1 MSSLTKLLGLIFVT
15 VKQIFIILAL
25 LCSLALLSSPAW
37 ATTYYVCATTG
48 SPCNASDSNAGTSKT
63 ATWLHAPG
71 MSTATGTAAST
82 VLGAGDSL
90 IFRGG
95 DTWHF
100 GNSGLLPFAG
110 FQTNAWSF
118 TRSGTTTTCNLN
130 AALGAITT
138 STCIY
143 IGVDQ
148 TWFSGGSFARPI
160 FNFDNTLTNTSPASC
175 QFDDTTLFPIAFSG
189 NYLIVDNLEVVGVCS
204 NATNTDAY
212 IFNNTGSMQEFKNLY
227 VHGYMLGQTCTNS
240 SADCDEYW
248 FVGGVNSQ
256 TVYQRYDH
264 NVFDN
269 SDGTFGN
276 SSSSA
281 SFGVFNQSLL
291 EADHNVLNQVSNGL
305 KYRYAFL
312 IHDNLFQNMFESAG
326 AISTHGN
333 IIEWQGTGAAYAT
346 STYYFNNLTT
356 CPGVN
361 SNIDESVDM
370 YPGGA
375 SSSKQAY
382 IFNNISNCNYF
393 GGIGTNCYMIEGD
406 GGNGGPGHTQFF
418 NNTTIN
424 PCQMRGSRG
433 NSTGLYQNN
442 HFVGFA
448 PSGSISNF
456 SSQSTATDNG
466 NEVWQTAGAACG
478 TSGTNYAPTSGG
490 CATVGA
496 GANLSSL
503 CSGMDNAIAAAACG
517 NAYGGVTYNATTHT
531 AVDNT
536 PVTRSSTW
544 DVGAYQF
551 SIQRSLQR
559 SYRLRSCS
567 DTKRCWRFG
576 GFFSATERRRTF
588 RLASSRSR
596 ACH

>member
-1 MSSLTKLLGLIFVT
+1 
-15 VKQIFIILAL
+15 
-25 LCSLALLSSPAW
+25 
-37 ATTYYVCATTG
+37 
-48 SPCNASDSNAGTSKT
+48 
-63 ATWLHAPG
+63 
-71 MSTATGTAAST
+71 MSTCTSLCAST
-82 VLGAGDSL
+82 SIPASSQI

-100 GNSGLLPFAG
+100 GNSGLTPFAG
-110 FQTNAWSF
+110 FKSNAWNF
-118 TRSGTTTTCNLN
+118 TGSGSVTSCNLN
-130 AALGAITT
+130 PAAGAITT
-138 STCIY
+138 VTCIY
-143 IGVDQ
+143 FGVDQ
-148 TWFSGGSFARPI
+148 TWYSGASWTRPI
-160 FNFDNTLTNTSPASC
+160 LNFDNPLTNLAPSSC
-175 QFDDTTLFPIAFSG
+175 TYDDTTKFPIAFGGS
-189 NYLIVDNLEVVGVCS
+189 YLIVDNFEVVGVCS
-204 NATNTDAY
+204 NSATTDAY
-212 IFNNTGSMQEFKNLY
+212 IFNVTGSMVEFKNMY
-227 VHGYMLGQTCTNS
+227 VHGYMLGQVCIS
-240 SADCDEYW
+240 SNADCDEYW

-276 SSSSA
+276 SVGSA

-312 IHDNLFQNMFESAG
+312 IHDNLFQNMFEPAVAG
-326 AISTHGN
+326 THGN
-333 IIEWQGTGAAYAT
+333 IVEWQGTGAAYT
-346 STYYFNNLTT
+346 SSTYYFNNLTT

-361 SNIDESVDM
+361 ATIDESVDM

-406 GGNGGPGHTQFF
+406 GGNGGPGQTQFF
-418 NNTTIN
+418 NNTTVK
-424 PCQMRGSRG
+424 PCLLRGDRG

-442 HFVGFA
+442 HFVGFS

-503 CSGMDNAIAAAACG
+503 CSGMDNATAANACAAS
-517 NAYGGVTYNATTHT
+517 YGGVTYNTSNHT

-536 PVTRSSTW
+536 HVARGSTW
-544 DVGAYQF
+544 DVGAFEFTGATQAASPTCVPGSGTYAGGQGVICTNPNTGTT
-551 SIQRSLQR
+551 IQCYTTNGSTPQTNGAGTLCIVGT
-559 SYRLRSCS
+559 S
-567 DTKRCWRFG
+567 
-576 GFFSATERRRTF
+576 
-588 RLASSRSR
+588 LASGGTIVVSSSVTLKLV
-596 ACH
+596 AGTSTLTDSAVASYAYVITGSGGGGGTGFNTGTVNTGTLN